1 MKAKLLS
8 ITGILALLLSSTAC
22 EKLKARDELN
32 KGVQAYKSAKFQ
44 EAVDHFNSA
53 INYDPTFSTSRLYL
67 AMSYLSQWIPGA
79 PSEEN
84 NLMASKAMENFKMVL
99 EQDPKSTVA
108 IASIASLYF
117 NQKNL
122 DEATNWNQK
131 LINADPKDKT
141 AYYILGVI
149 AWTKTFP
156 KRMEARAKL
165 SMKPEDPGPLKDKKV
180 REEIKEKN
188 LAIVEE
194 GLKNLEKALE
204 VDKEYDDAM
213 AYANLLHREK
223 ADLMDSTDEYKK
235 EIASADSW
243 VDKTL
248 ETKKIKN
255 ERAQKTQGGVIMDE
269 KKPEDTKK

>member
-1 MKAKLLS
+1 
-8 ITGILALLLSSTAC
+8 
-22 EKLKARDELN
+22 
-32 KGVQAYKSAKFQ
+32 
-44 EAVDHFNSA
+44 
-53 INYDPTFSTSRLYL
+53 
-67 AMSYLSQWIPGA
+67 MSYLSQWIPGA
-79 PSEEN
+79 ESAEN
-84 NLMASKAMENFKMVL
+84 KQMADHAMENFLKVL
-99 EQDPKSTVA
+99 ELQPNRTVA
-108 IASIASLYF
+108 MASIASLLF
-117 NQKNL
+117 NQKKL
-122 DEATNWNQK
+122 DEAKSWYVK
-131 LINADPKDKT
+131 LLNVDPTDKT
-141 AYYILGVI
+141 AYYTLGVI

-180 REEIKEKN
+180 RDEVKEKN
-188 LAIVEE
+188 LALVEE
-194 GLKNLEKALE
+194 GLVNLDKALG

-223 ADLMDSTDEYKK
+223 ADLMDTSDEYKK
-235 EIASADSW
+235 EIAIADSW